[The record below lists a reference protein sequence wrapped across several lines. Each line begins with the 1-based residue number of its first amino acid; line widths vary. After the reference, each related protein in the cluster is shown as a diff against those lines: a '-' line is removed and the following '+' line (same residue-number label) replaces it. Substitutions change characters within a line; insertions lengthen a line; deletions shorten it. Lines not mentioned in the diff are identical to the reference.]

1 MIQAKVRSTIQRR
14 GSTSKPFCAVARSLV
29 ATPGYLATRGV
40 PAHPQDLENHACLGY
55 AYLPSGNRWHL
66 YGLNGAEVSVKPT
79 GPLRAN
85 NAEALAP
92 TLLAGL
98 GIAVQPD
105 FLVWD
110 DLQAGRLVRVLPGW
124 SPPAIA
130 LNLVTPPG
138 KLRPPRVTAV
148 IEFLERALIAGPWAR
163 SALPDA
169 VPATDVRFPAS

>member
-1 MIQAKVRSTIQRR
+1 M
-14 GSTSKPFCAVARSLV
+14 
-29 ATPGYLATRGV
+29 
-40 PAHPQDLENHACLGY
+40 
-55 AYLPSGNRWHL
+55 
-66 YGLNGAEVSVKPT
+66 KPT

-92 TLLAGL
+92 VLLAGL
-98 GIAVQPD
+98 GLAVQPD

-110 DLQAGRLVRVLPGW
+110 DLQTGRLVRVLPDW
-124 SPPAIA
+124 SPPPIA

-148 IEFLERALIAGPWAR
+148 IGFLERALTAAPWAR

-169 VPATDVRFPAS
+169 VAATDVRFPAS